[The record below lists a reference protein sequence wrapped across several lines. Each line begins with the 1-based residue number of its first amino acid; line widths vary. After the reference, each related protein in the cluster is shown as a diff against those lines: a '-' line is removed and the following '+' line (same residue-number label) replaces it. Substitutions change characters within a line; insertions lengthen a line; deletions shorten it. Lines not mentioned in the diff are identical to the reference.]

1 MTMPSSKDLKMPP
14 LAFGKAKGSQSIH
27 QERKVKFKWAQK
39 GSYRV
44 NHILGYI
51 YRLLTIPVACAPLK
65 QVIFMLDNQ
74 YAHLPPEIELDLF
87 QKVYFVTRIGGSVTG
102 NAWVIDTSYHK
113 DSKSAYKKKEMKLIL
128 DRLTENPNEI
138 TLP

>member
-1 MTMPSSKDLKMPP
+1 M
-14 LAFGKAKGSQSIH
+14 
-27 QERKVKFKWAQK
+27 
-39 GSYRV
+39 
-44 NHILGYI
+44 
-51 YRLLTIPVACAPLK
+51 
-65 QVIFMLDNQ
+65 
-74 YAHLPPEIELDLF
+74 
-87 QKVYFVTRIGGSVTG
+87 YFVTRIGGSVTG